1 MSVVHPERV
10 QRVRQGRGGEGPVVW
25 WLSRDQRVDDNWALL
40 HALALAREAERPLVA
55 AFCLAGGFLGAGL
68 RQYDF
73 MVKGLRE
80 TARRC
85 RGLGMGF
92 VLLTGDPGAEVARL
106 ARDLD
111 AMAVV
116 ADFDPL
122 RIKKQWRT
130 RAAKALDCPMDM
142 VDAHNVVPAW
152 RVSDKQEYAA
162 RTIRPKI
169 HRLLPE
175 FLEDFPQVQAHP
187 HAPPHLAAPDWD
199 AALRLVSPSAAVPPV
214 PPSAGGPA
222 PGPMAARAALDE
234 FVARRL
240 PRYGER
246 NDPNADAVSGLS
258 PYLHFG
264 QLAPQRAALEVAR
277 VAARGKARE
286 PGESFLEELVVRRE
300 LADNF
305 CHFSPAYDSL
315 DGAPAWARATLDK
328 HRGDARPYL
337 YTLEELEHGRTH
349 QPLWN
354 AAQAQ
359 MRLSGTMHGY
369 LRMYWAKKILEWT
382 ASPEQAVEWALALN
396 DRWLLDG
403 RDPNGCTG
411 VLWSVGGLHDRPWKE
426 RSVFGTVR
434 YMNSR
439 GCRRKFDVDGYV
451 RSWLG
456 ATH

>member
-1 MSVVHPERV
+1 MSKVHPERV
-10 QRVRQGRGGEGPVVW
+10 RRVRQGGQGPGPVIW
-25 WLSRDQRVDDNWALL
+25 WLSRDQRVDDNWAML
-40 HALALAREAERPLVA
+40 HARDLAQEAGRPLVA
-55 AFCLAGGFLGAGL
+55 AFCMARGGFLGAGL

-73 MVKGLRE
+73 MVRGLRE

-85 RGLGMGF
+85 RSLGLGF
-92 VLLTGDPGAEVARL
+92 VLLAGDPGAEVARL
-106 ARDLD
+106 ARDMD

-116 ADFDPL
+116 VDFDPL
-122 RIKKQWRT
+122 RVKKQWRAE
-130 RAAKALDCPMDM
+130 AAQALDCPMDV

-162 RTIRPKI
+162 RTIRPRI

-175 FLEDFPQVQAHP
+175 FLEEFPEVRPHP
-187 HAPPHLAAPDWD
+187 HAPPHLAGPDWD
-199 AALRLVSPSAAVPPV
+199 AALRLAAPSAAVPPV
-214 PPSAGGPA
+214 AEPA
-222 PGPMAARAALDE
+222 PGPLAARAALAA
-234 FVARRL
+234 FVAERL
-240 PRYGER
+240 TRYGER

-264 QLAPQRAALEVAR
+264 QLSPQRAALEVAR
-277 VAARGKARE
+277 NSKRSGAGE
-286 PGESFLEELVVRRE
+286 PVESFLEELVVRRE

-305 CHFSPAYDSL
+305 CHHNPAYDSL

-328 HRGDARPYL
+328 HRGDERPYL
-337 YTLEELEHGRTH
+337 YTFLELEEGRTH

-359 MRLSGTMHGY
+359 MRLTGTMHGY
-369 LRMYWAKKILEWT
+369 MRMYWAKKILEWT
-382 ASPEQAVEWALALN
+382 ASPEQAVEWALDLN

-411 VLWSVGGLHDRPWKE
+411 VLWSVGGVHDRPWKE

-439 GCRRKFDVDGYV
+439 GCRRKFDVDAYV

-456 ATH
+456 PTH